1 MGMEPLQRVL
11 FSLQSGAMNTD
22 NSDDSPI
29 DWETLNTQLIRN
41 QAPILG
47 PDNHRS
53 YEAFSK
59 RWADPQEGP
68 MLKKYIDRF
77 DGDGIVLKT
86 GENSE
91 QPEQGEPKKE
101 KSAMKTAA
109 LRATKAG
116 DLA

>member
-11 FSLQSGAMNTD
+11 FSLQSGAMNSD

-29 DWETLNTQLIRN
+29 DWDTLNTQLIRRG
-41 QAPILG
+41 APSLG
-47 PDNHRS
+47 ANPHRS
-53 YEAFSK
+53 YDSFK
-59 RWADPQEGP
+59 LRWEDPQEGP

-86 GENSE
+86 GETSDR
-91 QPEQGEPKKE
+91 PEQGEPKKT
-101 KSAMKTAA
+101 SMMATAA
-109 LRATKAG
+109 KRATKAG